1 MEGLIDHTKLTN
13 YTKPILKVLVA
24 GAVIWFLFYR
34 LLEHEFNFGAF
45 EANWVSALL
54 MLVFALLF
62 AVNWFVEA
70 FKWKLVSNHISQ
82 NQLSVKS
89 SIKSVFRGV
98 SLGFLTPYRLGEVAG
113 RAIGRKDRKEA
124 VTAFTYTSIAQTTAT
139 MIFGLLGISY
149 LFASLIGNSVLVF
162 TSLITLVLGLTVGY
176 MFFPKLAGR
185 LVLWLFRCEINSID
199 RTVLLQA
206 LGLSLFRHVV
216 FTMQF
221 LVLLMI
227 LGASFSYLDAY
238 MAISGGYLISSVLPS
253 FSITEIGNRVA
264 AMIIV
269 FQEFI
274 DTLQYV
280 PEVTVLIYLINVGI
294 PALAGVYFLRKS

>member
-13 YTKPILKVLVA
+13 YTKPALKVLVA
-24 GAVIWFLFYR
+24 GGVISFLVYR
-34 LLEHEFNFGAF
+34 LLDHEFHFGSF
-45 EANWVSALL
+45 ELNMPTVLL
-54 MLVFALLF
+54 IAVFAMLF
-62 AVNWFVEA
+62 LVNWFMEA
-70 FKWKLVSNHISQ
+70 IKWKLVSDHVSEKK
-82 NQLSVKS
+82 LSVGSSLKS
-89 SIKSVFRGV
+89 ICRGV

-124 VTAFTYTSIAQTTAT
+124 VTAFSYTSIAQTTAT
-139 MIFGLLGISY
+139 LIFGLLGIGY
-149 LFASLIGNSVLVF
+149 LFSSLLGNA
-162 TSLITLVLGLTVGY
+162 TLVLVCVLAIVLAVTCSY
-176 MFFPKLAGR
+176 MLFPRFAEKL
-185 LVLWLFRCEINSID
+185 VKWLFKCEINRIN

-206 LGLSLFRHVV
+206 LALSLFRHVV

-227 LGASFSYLDAY
+227 LGATFSYFDAY
-238 MAISGGYLISSVLPS
+238 MAISGGYLISSILPS
-253 FSITEIGNRVA
+253 FSITEVGNRVA

-280 PEVTVLIYLINVGI
+280 PEVTVLIYLVNVGI
-294 PALAGVYFLRKS
+294 PALAGVYFLRRS